1 MRARYIVVAVLFLLG
16 FGVKSFV
23 VMAVEAASR
32 AKESVTLDI
41 SQMRWGAN
49 NLPVEEFQD
58 LSLVF
63 PVFPALTDLKESSSP
78 DFLATI
84 ASKER

>member
-16 FGVKSFV
+16 FGVKPFT

-32 AKESVTLDI
+32 AKGGVTFDI
-41 SQMRWGAN
+41 SQMHWDAN
-49 NLPVEEFQD
+49 NLPVEEFHD
-58 LSLVF
+58 MSLVF
-63 PVFPALTDLKESSSP
+63 PVFPAVTDLKESSSP